1 MLSHK
6 GRFVLFLKGGVMD
19 QHGRRGVELVELVG
33 WGGAG
38 RHIMLAAKA
47 AFTASASGKKKKK
60 LE

>member
-19 QHGRRGVELVELVG
+19 QHGRRGVELVR